1 MAGISVKSSNSNQG
15 LNMPKTLGKN
25 ASKNYV
31 PLLLQPKVSRLIST
45 KRPCPT
51 HKGGKHFGKKKNVQR
66 FELVQ
71 ILVFTS
77 GMKTIIVFFKDFLVC
92 MENNTINFACLKV
105 QLVKSHLEFLAFPA

>member
-1 MAGISVKSSNSNQG
+1 
-15 LNMPKTLGKN
+15 MPKTLGKN

-51 HKGGKHFGKKKNVQR
+51 HKGGKHFEKKRLQR

-77 GMKTIIVFFKDFLVC
+77 GVKTIIVFFK
-92 MENNTINFACLKV
+92 
-105 QLVKSHLEFLAFPA
+105 AFFGLYGK

>member
-1 MAGISVKSSNSNQG
+1 
-15 LNMPKTLGKN
+15 MPKTLGKN

-45 KRPCPT
+45 KRPCPA
-51 HKGGKHFGKKKNVQR
+51 HKVENILGKKRLQH

-77 GMKTIIVFFKDFLVC
+77 GVKTIIVFFKDFLVC